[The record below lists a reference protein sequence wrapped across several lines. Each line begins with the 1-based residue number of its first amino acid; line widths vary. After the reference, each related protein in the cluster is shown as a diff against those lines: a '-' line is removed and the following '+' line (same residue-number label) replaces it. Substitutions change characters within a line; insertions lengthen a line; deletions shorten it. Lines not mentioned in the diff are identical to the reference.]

1 MGGQGTRTRD
11 PVPDDVLAD
20 SADLGAFPVGTRHH
34 GLAWR
39 GQPVFMI
46 PSATGAT
53 HASLA
58 YQGSLQGRLRAPIR
72 SDSLPRFQDAMT

>member
-20 SADLGAFPVGTRHH
+20 SADLGAVPVSPGHP

-46 PSATGAT
+46 RPRLGRRTCPSRTRGTFRVACA
-53 HASLA
+53 
-58 YQGSLQGRLRAPIR
+58 LRFAPIR
-72 SDSLPRFQDAMT
+72 STGFRKP